1 MGGDSMEM
9 LDDSTSTNQSLVEQ
23 NQRLIQKNRSLVE
36 ENAKLMEE
44 NVFLQEECQRQN
56 MTNAKLL
63 LQLDKYDLKLALCEN
78 RMGVR
83 SQSMTSLQDV
93 ENAVVSPLGSPRQ
106 RMLSASSISSGGVGS
121 KMSARRGS
129 FGSSSPRLLAVD
141 SERGM
146 QGAIGRWSSKDLLG
160 PQRSSSWGRGPVR
173 GLVLRVGHLLH
184 PVPELEC
191 YADFL
196 LKQGFDTRESL
207 AGLTENMADDFGIPL
222 PLATALR
229 EEVTQKRLKQ
239 RYSGVVQP
247 LQEIE
252 IATTE
257 APQIRRDP
265 YEMTPQG
272 IYRMSSKEPKS
283 LVCKQVLRVGHRL
296 HAPWELEKYARI
308 LEDHNFTTRES
319 LQQLGE
325 QEAMRMRVPMKLA
338 NALREK
344 AIQDAIRERGG
355 PRTSRRSSA
364 QSSMTGQSA
373 QSNRSSGYLGNSPQT
388 SPRTTQ
394 RQPERTAVA
403 NPQTPQ
409 TSQHSF
415 NQNFMPQPLQRQALV
430 AHPQLA
436 HTSYPSQARQTAMDC
451 SPTTGYPSQ
460 ARQTVVH
467 QQPQSPQYAA
477 AALSPQ
483 TQYNG
488 PQGLLNRAEAR
499 QTRSPPNQGSFSSVS
514 WSTPRS
520 SCRNLRQ

>member
-9 LDDSTSTNQSLVEQ
+9 LDDSPSTNQSLMEQ
-23 NQRLIQKNRSLVE
+23 NQRLIQKNRNLVE

-83 SQSMTSLQDV
+83 SQSVTSLQDV
-93 ENAVVSPLGSPRQ
+93 ENAVHSSGQVSPQGSPRQ
-106 RMLSASSISSGGVGS
+106 RMLSASSISSGGQMS
-121 KMSARRGS
+121 KRRGS
-129 FGSSSPRLLAVD
+129 FGSSPRLMAVD

-160 PQRSSSWGRGPVR
+160 PQRASSWGRGPVR

-207 AGLTENMADDFGIPL
+207 AGLTENLADDFGIPL
-222 PLATALR
+222 PLANALR
-229 EEVTQKRLKQ
+229 EEVTQKKLKQ
-239 RYSGVVQP
+239 RYSGAVQP

-257 APQIRRDP
+257 APRLRRDP

-272 IYRMSSKEPKS
+272 VYRMSSKEPKS

-344 AIQDAIRERGG
+344 AIQDTIRERGG
-355 PRTSRRSSA
+355 PRTARRSSA
-364 QSSMTGQSA
+364 QSSIST
-373 QSNRSSGYLGNSPQT
+373 NRSSGYLGNSPQN

-403 NPQTPQ
+403 SPQTFSSPQ

-415 NQNFMPQPLQRQALV
+415 NQNFMPQPLSRQPLV
-430 AHPQLA
+430 AQPQLA
-436 HTSYPSQARQTAMDC
+436 QNSHSHSQAQPSQARQTAMGF
-451 SPTTGYPSQ
+451 SPSGSVQ
-460 ARQTVVH
+460 VVP
-467 QQPQSPQYAA
+467 QQPQSPLYAA
-477 AALSPQ
+477 EARQA
-483 TQYNG
+483 QYGG

-499 QTRSPPNQGSFSSVS
+499 QTRSSPTQGSMSSVS